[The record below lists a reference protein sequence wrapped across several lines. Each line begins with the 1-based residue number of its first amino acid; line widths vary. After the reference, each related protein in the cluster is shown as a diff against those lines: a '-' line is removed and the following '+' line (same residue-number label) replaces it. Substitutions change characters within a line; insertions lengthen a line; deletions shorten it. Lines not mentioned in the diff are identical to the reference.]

1 MIGEV
6 GKMKIR
12 KDKDILLF
20 TKLGSFS
27 ILFGCGVL
35 FFQIGSK
42 TVMVLGGMSILVGI
56 MMCIMALVAS
66 TKPKTELIRDERIT
80 RINEKAGY
88 NAGWLIMLAVTIL
101 FWVDKIWSL
110 NIELKDMYY
119 TTIFVGAYSW
129 LILRWYY
136 NKRCIE

>member
-1 MIGEV
+1 
-6 GKMKIR
+6 MKIR